1 MNERD
6 SVPADTESR
15 CQKIFVAIELSKA
28 KWIVVIRAPHVDK
41 SSLFEVVGG
50 DVDRLLVLIERARK
64 QGFKVTEVCTCYEA
78 GYDGFWL
85 HRYSIIGTEQYEW
98 KQWPEPKKPVDWRP
112 HTSIALVYC
121 RSR

>member
-64 QGFKVTEVCTCYEA
+64 AAVAQGFKVSPKSAPATKPDMMASGCIAFLDHKVCATAC
-78 GYDGFWL
+78 
-85 HRYSIIGTEQYEW
+85 SI
-98 KQWPEPKKPVDWRP
+98 PPV
-112 HTSIALVYC
+112 
-121 RSR
+121 SR